1 MPYCPKCKNEYREG
15 ITVCSDCGCELI
27 TDNEPEREKLI
38 FGEKEE
44 IENLA
49 EFLQYSEID
58 GVAVSYDSKDNTY
71 ELLAAKKD
79 VQKAEKLL
87 GVYYQQKFKENALKK
102 LQEETD
108 EEDAGEKKTVVKTS
122 PYENS
127 AAKAE
132 DNKSSA
138 YTLLL
143 VGILGMLAV
152 ILGIAGVLPIHLRGT
167 SKYMTYGIM
176 SALFILFIVMGVMS
190 MKSYRLFAKKAESE
204 NSLKDTIEKWSLENL
219 SAKKLDEKLSEGQDS
234 DVTEEEKYFKRTTL
248 MKEMIQKQFMNLDE
262 AFLDSFVDE
271 IYEDI
276 FEESQP

>member
-15 ITVCSDCGCELI
+15 ITVCSDCGCELL
-27 TDNEPEREKLI
+27 TDNEPERQNLI

-79 VQKAEKLL
+79 VKKAEKLI
-87 GVYYQQKFKENALKK
+87 GVYYQQKYKENAIKK

-108 EEDAGEKKTVVKTS
+108 EEDAGDKKAVVKTS

-127 AAKAE
+127 ATKAE

-143 VGILGMLAV
+143 VGILGMIAV
-152 ILGIAGVLPIHLRGT
+152 ILGIAGVLPIHLSGT

-176 SALFILFIVMGVMS
+176 SALFILFIVMGVTS

-219 SAKKLDEKLSEGQDS
+219 SAGKLDEKLSEGQDS
-234 DVTEEEKYFKRTTL
+234 DVMEEEKYFKRTTL

-276 FEESQP
+276 FEEPQP

>member
-27 TDNEPEREKLI
+27 TDNEPERQKLI

-44 IENLA
+44 MENLA
-49 EFLQYSEID
+49 EFLQYSQIE
-58 GVAVSYDSKDNTY
+58 GVAVSYDGKDNVY

-79 VQKAEKLL
+79 IQKAEKLI
-87 GVYYQQKFKENALKK
+87 GIYYQQKWKEDAVKK
-102 LQEETD
+102 LEEETAEETD
-108 EEDAGEKKTVVKTS
+108 GEKAKPARST

-152 ILGIAGVLPIHLRGT
+152 VLGIAGVLPIHLSGT

-176 SALFILFIVMGVMS
+176 SALFLLFIVMGVTS
-190 MKSYRLFAKKAESE
+190 MKSYRIFAKKAESE
-204 NSLKDTIEKWSLENL
+204 NSLKNTIEKWSLDNL
-219 SAKKLDEKLSEGQDS
+219 SAEKLDEKLAENHDSELS
-234 DVTEEEKYFKRTTL
+234 EEEKYFKRTTL

-276 FEESQP
+276 FEE

>member
-15 ITVCSDCGCELI
+15 ITVCSDCGCELL
-27 TDNEPEREKLI
+27 TDNEPERQNLI

-79 VQKAEKLL
+79 VKKAEKLI
-87 GVYYQQKFKENALKK
+87 GVYYQQKYKENAIKK

-108 EEDAGEKKTVVKTS
+108 EEDAGDKKAAVKTS

-143 VGILGMLAV
+143 VGILGMIAV
-152 ILGIAGVLPIHLRGT
+152 ILGIAGVLPIHLSGT

-176 SALFILFIVMGVMS
+176 SALFILFIVMGVTS

-219 SAKKLDEKLSEGQDS
+219 SAGKLDEKLSEGQDS

-276 FEESQP
+276 FEEPQP

>member
-49 EFLQYSEID
+49 EFLQYSQID
-58 GVAVSYDSKDNTY
+58 KVAVSFDGKDNVY
-71 ELLAAKKD
+71 ELLVAQKD
-79 VQKAEKLL
+79 IPKAEKLI
-87 GVYYQQKFKENALKK
+87 GIYYQQKWKENAIKK
-102 LQEETD
+102 LEEETA
-108 EEDAGEKKTVVKTS
+108 EEDDVEKAKPVKST

-127 AAKAE
+127 ATKAE

-152 ILGIAGVLPIHLRGT
+152 VLGIAGVLPIHLSGT

-176 SALFILFIVMGVMS
+176 SALFLLFIVMGVTS

-204 NSLKDTIEKWSLENL
+204 NSLKNTIEKWSLENL
-219 SAKKLDEKLSEGQDS
+219 SAEKLDEKLAENHDS
-234 DVTEEEKYFKRTTL
+234 DISEEEKYFKRTTL
-248 MKEMIQKQFMNLDE
+248 MKEMIQRQFMNLDE

-276 FEESQP
+276 FEESQS

>member
-15 ITVCSDCGCELI
+15 ITVCSDCGCELL
-27 TDNEPEREKLI
+27 TDNEPERQNLI

-79 VQKAEKLL
+79 VQKAEKLI
-87 GVYYQQKFKENALKK
+87 GVYYQQKYKENAIKK

-108 EEDAGEKKTVVKTS
+108 EEDAEGKKTAVKTS

-143 VGILGMLAV
+143 VGILGMLVV
-152 ILGIAGVLPIHLRGT
+152 ILGIAGVLPIHLSGT

-176 SALFILFIVMGVMS
+176 SALFILFIVMGVTS

-219 SAKKLDEKLSEGQDS
+219 SAGKLDEKLSEGQDS
-234 DVTEEEKYFKRTTL
+234 DVTEEEKYFKRT
-248 MKEMIQKQFMNLDE
+248 
-262 AFLDSFVDE
+262 
-271 IYEDI
+271 
-276 FEESQP
+276 